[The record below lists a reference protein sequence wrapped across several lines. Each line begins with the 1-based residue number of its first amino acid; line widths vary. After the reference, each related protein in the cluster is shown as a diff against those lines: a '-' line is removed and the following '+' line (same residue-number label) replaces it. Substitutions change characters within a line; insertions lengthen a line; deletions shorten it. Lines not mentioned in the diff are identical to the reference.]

1 MTRKAGSSK
10 RRTLRVEDLD
20 NLGKIGKRAGQPV
33 DFVNATTPLD
43 QGDQEG
49 TLAAMSGPIRLT
61 SISASR

>member
-33 DFVNATTPLD
+33 DFVNTTTSLD

-49 TLAAMSGPIRLT
+49 TLAAMSGRIELT
-61 SISASR
+61 SISAR